1 MNILYIAYSC
11 NPFAGS
17 EDKIGW
23 CVPYE
28 SSKTNKV
35 YVITKE
41 EQREPVEKYL
51 QSHPLKNIKFYYVDI
66 PNFYKKIFK
75 GFMYSGRLNVWNRRV
90 LPLAKK
96 ICADQKIDI
105 IHQITPIEFRAIGDY
120 GKIANIK
127 FVCGPLGGGESLPNG
142 LKNYAKGH
150 EIIEV
155 VRSGINRWYRFK
167 LRITG
172 KLNRCDYIMFANKET
187 RDFLGLDE
195 KFPLVTEIAADEISI
210 EKRTIS
216 NDINDERVFLFAGR
230 MVYRKGLEL
239 LFDAIMEIPDEWK
252 YIVKIV
258 GDGSDFLHLKHR
270 CESNSLLSA
279 HVQFMGAVQYSEM
292 QREYE
297 LSDVLI
303 MPSIRETTG
312 TVLIEAMSQGM
323 PVITINKFGGAILV
337 DENTGWLYNGENR
350 KSYIDGLKNAMVAC
364 IENPKEVERRG
375 QNAREKV
382 KGYTWKRK
390 CNQYEEIYK
399 SLNCVD

>member
-51 QSHPLKNIKFYYVDI
+51 QSHPLENIKFYYVDI

-96 ICADQKIDI
+96 ICADQKIDVV
-105 IHQITPIEFRAIGDY
+105 HQITPIEFRAIGDY

-142 LKNYAKGH
+142 LKDYAKGH

-172 KLNRCDYIMFANKET
+172 KLNRCDYIMFANRET
-187 RDFLGLDE
+187 RDFLGLDGNV
-195 KFPLVTEIAADEISI
+195 PLVTEIAADEISI
-210 EKRTIS
+210 EERTVPK
-216 NDINDERVFLFAGR
+216 DINKELVFLFAGR

-239 LFDAIMEIPDEWK
+239 LFDAIME
-252 YIVKIV
+252 
-258 GDGSDFLHLKHR
+258 
-270 CESNSLLSA
+270 
-279 HVQFMGAVQYSEM
+279 
-292 QREYE
+292 
-297 LSDVLI
+297 
-303 MPSIRETTG
+303 
-312 TVLIEAMSQGM
+312 
-323 PVITINKFGGAILV
+323 LV
-337 DENTGWLYNGENR
+337 RNFH
-350 KSYIDGLKNAMVAC
+350 I
-364 IENPKEVERRG
+364 
-375 QNAREKV
+375 
-382 KGYTWKRK
+382 
-390 CNQYEEIYK
+390 
-399 SLNCVD
+399 

>member
-51 QSHPLKNIKFYYVDI
+51 QSHPLENIKFYYVDI

-90 LPLAKK
+90 FPLAKK
-96 ICADQKIDI
+96 ICADQKIDVV
-105 IHQITPIEFRAIGDY
+105 HQITPIEFRAIGDY

-142 LKNYAKGH
+142 LKDYAKGH

-172 KLNRCDYIMFANKET
+172 KLNRCDYIMFANRET
-187 RDFLGLDE
+187 RDFLGLDGNV
-195 KFPLVTEIAADEISI
+195 PLVTEIAADEISI
-210 EKRTIS
+210 EERTVPK
-216 NDINDERVFLFAGR
+216 DINKELVFLFAGR

-258 GDGSDFLHLKHR
+258 GTGPELSHLKHR
-270 CESNSLLSA
+270 CELNSLLSA
-279 HVQFMGAVQYSEM
+279 HVQFMGAVEYSEM

-297 LSDVLI
+297 MSDVLI

-323 PVITINKFGGAILV
+323 PIITINKFGGAILV
-337 DENTGWLYNGENR
+337 DENTGWLYSGENQ
-350 KSYIDGLKNAMVAC
+350 KSYIAGLKNAMVAC
-364 IENPKEVERRG
+364 IVNPKEVERRG
-375 QNAREKV
+375 QNARKKV
-382 KGYTWKRK
+382 KDYTWKRK
-390 CNQYEEIYK
+390 CDQYEKIYK
-399 SLNCVD
+399 RLNRN

>member
-51 QSHPLKNIKFYYVDI
+51 QSHPLENIKFYYVDI

-96 ICADQKIDI
+96 ICADQKIDV

-142 LKNYAKGH
+142 LKDYAKGH

-187 RDFLGLDE
+187 QEFLVEGAELNCPYELVFDNGLRPDE
-195 KFPLVTEIAADEISI
+195 LVSWTEKEKVNEELQCKANEDKFFLFETLL
-210 EKRTIS
+210 RTSKVVILNS
-216 NDINDERVFLFAGR
+216 KYYCYWTRQNSATTRPFDERWFDCVYFAQKIYTIISTENPELEPQARYQLLSVSYFLLRQMDKVGVQNDFENE
-230 MVYRKGLEL
+230 Y
-239 LFDAIMEIPDEWK
+239 FDLIKTVKNIRICDIWK
-252 YIVKIV
+252 YIAPRRIPGVAMIKI
-258 GDGSDFLHLKHR
+258 FPQLY
-270 CESNSLLSA
+270 C
-279 HVQFMGAVQYSEM
+279 F
-292 QREYE
+292 
-297 LSDVLI
+297 
-303 MPSIRETTG
+303 
-312 TVLIEAMSQGM
+312 
-323 PVITINKFGGAILV
+323 IN
-337 DENTGWLYNGENR
+337 R
-350 KSYIDGLKNAMVAC
+350 
-364 IENPKEVERRG
+364 
-375 QNAREKV
+375 
-382 KGYTWKRK
+382 
-390 CNQYEEIYK
+390 
-399 SLNCVD
+399 

>member
-41 EQREPVEKYL
+41 EQREPIEKYL
-51 QSHPLKNIKFYYVDI
+51 QKYPLQNIKFYYVDI
-66 PNFYKKIFK
+66 PIFYKKIFK
-75 GFMYSGRLNVWNRRV
+75 GFMYSGRLNIWNKRAF
-90 LPLAKK
+90 PLAKR
-96 ICADQKIDI
+96 ICEEKKIDI

-142 LKNYAKGH
+142 LKDYAKRH

-155 VRSGINRWYRFK
+155 VRSGINCWYRFK

-172 KLNRCDYIMFANKET
+172 KLNRCDYIMFANRET
-187 RDFLGLDE
+187 RDFLGLDGNV
-195 KFPLVTEIAADEISI
+195 PLVTEIAADEISI
-210 EKRTIS
+210 EERTVP
-216 NDINDERVFLFAGR
+216 NDINNELVFLFAGR

-258 GDGSDFLHLKHR
+258 GTGPELSHLKHR

-279 HVQFMGAVQYSEM
+279 HVQFKGAVEYSEM

-297 LSDVLI
+297 MSDVLI

-323 PVITINKFGGAILV
+323 PIITINKFGGAILV
-337 DENTGWLYNGENR
+337 DENTGWLYGGENR
-350 KSYIDGLKNAMVAC
+350 KSYIAGLKNAMVAC
-364 IENPKEVERRG
+364 IMNPKEVEKRG
-375 QNAREKV
+375 QNARKKV
-382 KGYTWKRK
+382 KDYTWKRK
-390 CNQYEEIYK
+390 CDQYGKIYK
-399 SLNCVD
+399 RLNCN

>member
-28 SSKTNKV
+28 ISKTNTV

-51 QSHPLKNIKFYYVDI
+51 QRHPLQNIKFYYVDI

-96 ICADQKIDI
+96 ISADQKIDV

-127 FVCGPLGGGESLPNG
+127 FICGPLGGGESLPNG
-142 LKNYAKGH
+142 LKDYAKGH

-172 KLNRCDYIMFANKET
+172 KLNRCDYIMFANRET

-195 KFPLVTEIAADEISI
+195 NVPLVTEIAADEISI
-210 EKRTIS
+210 EERIVP
-216 NDINDERVFLFAGR
+216 NDINNELVFLFAGR

-258 GDGSDFLHLKHR
+258 GTGPELSHLKHR

-279 HVQFMGAVQYSEM
+279 HVQFMGAVEYSEM

-297 LSDVLI
+297 MSDVLI

-323 PVITINKFGGAILV
+323 PIITINKFGGAILV
-337 DENTGWLYNGENR
+337 DENTGWLYSGENR
-350 KSYIDGLKNAMVAC
+350 KSYIAGLKNAMVAC
-364 IENPKEVERRG
+364 IVNPKEVEKRG
-375 QNAREKV
+375 QNARKKV
-382 KGYTWKRK
+382 KDYTWKRK
-390 CNQYEEIYK
+390 CDQYEKIYK
-399 SLNCVD
+399 RLNCN

>member
-51 QSHPLKNIKFYYVDI
+51 KSHPLENIEFFYVDI
-66 PNFYKKIFK
+66 PNCYKKVFK
-75 GFMYSGRLNVWNRRV
+75 RFMYSGRLNIWNKRV
-90 LPLAKK
+90 FPLAKRLCEEK
-96 ICADQKIDI
+96 KIDI

-120 GKIANIK
+120 GKIANAK
-127 FVCGPLGGGESLPNG
+127 FVCGPLGGGESLPDG
-142 LKNYAKGH
+142 LKDYAKGH

-155 VRSGINRWYRFK
+155 VRSAINHWYRFK
-167 LRITG
+167 LKITG
-172 KLNRCDYIMFANKET
+172 KLNRCDYIMFANRET
-187 RDFLGLDE
+187 RDFLGLDGNI
-195 KFPLVTEIAADEISI
+195 PLVTEIAADEISI
-210 EKRTIS
+210 EERTVP
-216 NDINDERVFLFAGR
+216 NDINNELVFLFAGR

-258 GDGSDFLHLKHR
+258 GNGPELSHLKHR
-270 CESNSLLSA
+270 CESNSLLFT
-279 HVQFMGAVQYSEM
+279 HVQFMGAVEYSEM

-297 LSDVLI
+297 MSDVLI

-323 PVITINKFGGAILV
+323 PIITINKFGGAILV
-337 DENTGWLYNGENR
+337 DENTGWLYSGENR
-350 KSYIDGLKNAMVAC
+350 KSYIAGLKNAMVAC
-364 IENPKEVERRG
+364 IVNPKEVERRG
-375 QNAREKV
+375 QNARKKV
-382 KGYTWKRK
+382 KDYTWKRK
-390 CNQYEEIYK
+390 CDQYEKIYK
-399 SLNCVD
+399 RLNGAD